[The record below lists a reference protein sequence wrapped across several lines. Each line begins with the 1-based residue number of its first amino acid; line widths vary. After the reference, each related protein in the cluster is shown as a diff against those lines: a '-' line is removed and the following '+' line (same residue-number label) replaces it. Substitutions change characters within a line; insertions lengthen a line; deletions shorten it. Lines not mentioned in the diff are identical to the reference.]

1 MLQKG
6 VMSDVSLHRE
16 SGHVLDVE
24 DTLDFGDCYAG
35 LVAVSTLF
43 THTIAEKDIKLS
55 FDLKRCHSV
64 GITLLR
70 NTAFHHRCELF
81 G

>member
-35 LVAVSTLF
+35 LVAVSTLY
-43 THTIAEKDIKLS
+43 TQAISEKDFKFALDFI
-55 FDLKRCHSV
+55 RCHSV
-64 GITLLR
+64 GITLL
-70 NTAFHHRCELF
+70 
-81 G
+81 

>member
-16 SGHVLDVE
+16 SGQVLDVE

-35 LVAVSTLF
+35 LVAVSYPVGTA
-43 THTIAEKDIKLS
+43 IADKDM
-55 FDLKRCHSV
+55 
-64 GITLLR
+64 
-70 NTAFHHRCELF
+70 
-81 G
+81 